1 MADVLIVED
10 DRIIS
15 ELIRRTLSMTGHEG
29 LTAYTGREA
38 LSVLD
43 KEKVDL
49 ILMDIG
55 LPDMD
60 GFSLMKRCLEDYA
73 EIPVIC
79 VTAKDEIPDRIRGLK
94 GGAED
99 YIVKP
104 FAMEELLARIQ
115 VVLRR
120 FHKEQLVYRIRDL
133 EIDLAGGVVKRS
145 GLPVE
150 LTNREYMLF
159 KTLLLN
165 KNIALSRE
173 RLLELAWGRSRWYMG
188 GSCITIP
195 GRKKGRRQCVS
206 FGKQIGTVPISLCM
220 LLFPHHLPD
229 AG

>member
-1 MADVLIVED
+1 MADILIVED
-10 DRIIS
+10 DRKIS
-15 ELIRRTLSMTGHEG
+15 ELIRRTLSMTGHVG

-133 EIDLAGGVVKRS
+133 EIDLAGGVVKKS

-173 RLLELAWGRSRWYMG
+173 RLLELAWGRDYFGDDRTVDVH
-188 GSCITIP
+188 I
-195 GRKKGRRQCVS
+195 RRLRQKLGLEEDIKTD
-206 FGKQIGTVPISLCM
+206 FKYGYRLE
-220 LLFPHHLPD
+220 L
-229 AG
+229 